1 MHVAWASCL
10 GSFSNLKM
18 LAHTAALQTI
28 DIFGIGM
35 KIGTTSMSYA
45 LHWYWKADLLL
56 GKQYMYYSLGQENIW
71 SICCHFKLHGLV
83 STEKKVNEILI
94 LKPEP
99 LRISTMGMLLSVN
112 IIW

>member
-10 GSFSNLKM
+10 GCFSNLKM

-35 KIGTTSMSYA
+35 RIGTTSMSRTA
-45 LHWYWKADLLL
+45 LVLKSRLTFGETIY
-56 GKQYMYYSLGQENIW
+56 YMCYSLGQENIW

-94 LKPEP
+94 
-99 LRISTMGMLLSVN
+99 
-112 IIW
+112 